1 MRQNKANAA
10 NRQARLK
17 QTPEKPATF
26 AGATLMYAAQAFGLA
41 SCPMG
46 GFDPDGVAREFALGP
61 QEIPVMLLAVGH
73 GEAGNWPPK
82 PRRAVADALGL
93 A

>member
-1 MRQNKANAA
+1 MRQTYEHHPG
-10 NRQARLK
+10 RQRDEAFR
-17 QTPEKPATF
+17 TATF
-26 AGATLMYAAQAFGLA
+26 AGATLMFAAQAFGIA

-73 GEAGNWPPK
+73 GATDNWPPK
-82 PRRAVADALGL
+82 PRRPVTEVLDL